1 MLNQAHA
8 ANVMHRVSF
17 YDAYKEWRN
26 RARKYSLE
34 SIVTGAIDVLG
45 EPSSD
50 PVAELGKSPWLTML
64 MVKWASQDRYP
75 GGAHMPSISRAQL
88 DDLRQRLWDFPERLD
103 RADRN
108 TMPPELFMRQ
118 LIRSQLG
125 LQRGFSKSFVREAA
139 LLAEQREHYPLRK
152 LFKEKTG
159 FDVLAF
165 IDLSLATATTI
176 MKRERA
182 FNKA

>member
-1 MLNQAHA
+1 
-8 ANVMHRVSF
+8 
-17 YDAYKEWRN
+17 
-26 RARKYSLE
+26 
-34 SIVTGAIDVLG
+34 
-45 EPSSD
+45 
-50 PVAELGKSPWLTML
+50 ML

-182 FNKA
+182 FNNTFLTSLHPVYAREIIAAYQRSIARTFPELVGFCRSLPDANRKVASEFFEFPGPHALPVLPDR